1 MNISRRTFGQIAVSG
16 LASAGSLLA
25 AKKIPI
31 AVQLYSIRGMAQK
44 DLAGVLAQVAKLV
57 RVCTLRTLASPSSTM
72 HRISSSMILPVAS
85 GRLIHVKA
93 GRP

>member
-1 MNISRRTFGQIAVSG
+1 MLEERLG
-16 LASAGSLLA
+16 
-25 AKKIPI
+25 
-31 AVQLYSIRGMAQK
+31 
-44 DLAGVLAQVAKLV
+44 QVAKLV